1 MLHMKNNSGV
11 AHLFALLVVGFLGVG
26 ALLLS
31 GSLGEFRG
39 DTRSGAQTPI
49 TVSQTATFT
58 IKNNTD
64 VANEDGNTFIQ
75 PSGTEASSW
84 LGTAGDTAKSFLGLR
99 LSGNKIPK
107 GATVTSAKVEFIQP
121 QNSWISISFNIF
133 GENSTTPAA
142 YSTSSRPSAR
152 TIKTTA
158 SHSYADNVKW
168 ESTKT
173 YSYDVSKVVQEL
185 VSSQDREV
193 INLIFKGGNTRY
205 GRKSFAGSPSSNKS
219 PRLVIAYTYTTT
231 PSSTPRPTQTPGI
244 IGGII
249 GGLLGTPKPSPTAT
263 PGIGHGGTSGES
275 MAMHAWKVGG
285 KNSPNANY
293 DKCDDGTDIVNAHN
307 QYHVV
312 AYDGIKYPTWHPPV
326 VTNPIT
332 GNGKC
337 YFGHEHG
344 SNPQNYRYWS
354 EIVQHFGKDTNGDG
368 TITGLIIASDG
379 KITPGDRAG
388 LPFGLANEKMDQ
400 YYNQEGRD
408 SIFVRHEDHVGHKI
422 EFVNMES
429 DMAGN
434 TTHTMS
440 QLANTVGVNIPYYKN
455 GDSNTYFHTGVTC
468 THLHKF
474 HQGTTSGDAIKNNM
488 HEVVFHSTCTS
499 VNVNNVNAASIYP
512 NNSIILTGMMTFGD
526 PGGYKRFCGND
537 RSLLVCPDGK
547 NANGTC
553 KVTDPLISKLPGSVY
568 SDTLGRNMVDRSCLQ
583 NVEQITGSKYFT
595 PYEIWQGDLRITTA
609 AGKMIAEHGR
619 QWDVLDPIRFVDPNS
634 ATGFSYNSEQC
645 GPGGLLYN
653 RTLLCGAL
661 ESKNQPWDSPQSGF
675 KGLKRT
681 TYFGRNRVSNSGGSQ
696 TWWTDPLGGN
706 AVTSSFSS
714 GLKQKVSSVEADICR
729 LSVCSTLNDRAIQR
743 QFPNGNGTV
752 HAPN

>member
-1 MLHMKNNSGV
+1 MNKRSGV
-11 AHLFALLVVGFLGVG
+11 VHLLALLIVGVFGIG
-26 ALLLS
+26 ALFLS
-31 GSLGEFRG
+31 NKIRTFNG
-39 DTRSGAQTPI
+39 DNRSDAATPI
-49 TVSQTATFT
+49 TISQTVTFT

-64 VANEDGNTFIQ
+64 VANEDGSTFTQ
-75 PSGTEASSW
+75 PTSTTSTAW
-84 LGTAGDTAKSFLGLR
+84 LGTSADTAKSFLGLR

-107 GATVTSAKVEFIQP
+107 GATVTSAKIEFPQP
-121 QNSWISISFNIF
+121 KDAWIGISFSIF
-133 GENSTTPAA
+133 GENTTSPTP
-142 YSTSSRPSAR
+142 YGTGSRPSAR
-152 TIKTTA
+152 ALTTV
-158 SHSYADNVKW
+158 SVPYADNVKW
-168 ESTKT
+168 EATKT
-173 YSYDVSKVVQEL
+173 YSYDVTKVVQPL
-185 VSSQDREV
+185 VTAQDREI
-193 INLIFKGGNTRY
+193 INLIFKGGSTRY
-205 GRKSFAGSPSSNKS
+205 GRKFFTNNT
-219 PRLVIAYTYTTT
+219 PRLVVAYTYTTT
-231 PSSTPRPTQTPGI
+231 PSATPTPTG
-244 IGGII
+244 IGGIL
-249 GGLLGTPKPSPTAT
+249 GGILNPRTPSPSPTPT
-263 PGIGHGGTSGES
+263 PGMSGSTSGES
-275 MAMHAWKVGG
+275 MAMHAWRVGG
-285 KNSPNANY
+285 KNAPNANY
-293 DKCDDGTDIVNAHN
+293 DKCDDGTDIVAAHN
-307 QYHVV
+307 QYYVV

-326 VTNPIT
+326 VVNPIT

-354 EIVQHFGKDTNGDG
+354 EIVQHFGKDVNGDG
-368 TITGLIIASDG
+368 TITPLVIASDG
-379 KITPGDRAG
+379 RITEGDRAG

-429 DMAGN
+429 DMVGN
-434 TTHTMS
+434 TTHTMA
-440 QLANTVGVNIPYYKN
+440 QLAGTVGVNIPYYK
-455 GDSNTYFHTGVTC
+455 GSDSNTYYPTGVTC

-474 HQGTTSGDAIKNNM
+474 HQGTSSGDAIRNNL
-488 HEVVFHSTCTS
+488 HEVVFHSSCTS
-499 VNVNNVNAASIYP
+499 VNVGGLNAASIYP

-547 NANGTC
+547 NTDGSC

-568 SDTLGRNMVDRSCLQ
+568 SQTLGRNMVDRSCLE
-583 NVEQITGSKYFT
+583 NVEQITGSQYFT

-609 AGKMIAEHGR
+609 GGKMIAEHGR

-634 ATGFSYNSEQC
+634 STGFSYSALQC
-645 GPGGLLYN
+645 NPGGLLYK

-681 TYFGRNRVSNSGGSQ
+681 TYFGRNRVSNSGGAQ

-706 AVTSSFSS
+706 AVTTGFNS
-714 GLKQKVSSVEADICR
+714 GLKQKISTVEADICK
-729 LSVCSTLNDRAIQR
+729 LSVCTTLNDRAIQR
-743 QFPNGNGTV
+743 QFSDGGGTV